1 MNSLVATKSDN
12 TAKLLVQKAKIPEH
26 VNQTSEEVTKTGNEE
41 QLVKVK
47 RGIDEDHERMAGQ
60 SSSSMASNRSY
71 IKLTLGNNPKSP
83 LLTCVM
89 QSGVKL
95 YLYYADITK
104 LNVGAIVNAANERLL
119 HSGGVAWAIS
129 QAAGS
134 SFQRESDKYIREC
147 GKIPLSNVMVQ
158 AAGPR
163 LPCMHVINAVGPEW
177 YKFSNKEKCKN
188 ALVCTFFNCFRCANE
203 TCRVPSLALPP
214 ISAGKNPEKC
224 ATIIKKYYPNW
235 QQTIEHLILLQGF
248 LF

>member
-26 VNQTSEEVTKTGNEE
+26 VNQTSEDVTKTGNEE

-47 RGIDEDHERMAGQ
+47 RGIDEDQERMAGQ
-60 SSSSMASNRSY
+60 SSSSMASKRSY

-95 YLYYADITK
+95 YLYNADITK

-203 TCRVPSLALPP
+203 TCRFRH
-214 ISAGKNPEKC
+214 C
-224 ATIIKKYYPNW
+224 FAT
-235 QQTIEHLILLQGF
+235 H
-248 LF
+248 